1 MSINDILLPSWFC
14 PVIDFLDRNIAL
26 IYIEYFQI
34 TQICYIPYVILY
46 SDLIAEKIVLFIPN
60 QLTT

>member
-14 PVIDFLDRNIAL
+14 PVIDLLDRNIAL

-34 TQICYIPYVILY
+34 I
-46 SDLIAEKIVLFIPN
+46 
-60 QLTT
+60 

>member
-14 PVIDFLDRNIAL
+14 PVIDFLDRKIAL

-34 TQICYIPYVILY
+34 T
-46 SDLIAEKIVLFIPN
+46 
-60 QLTT
+60 